1 MEGFQQLK
9 CEFTVVSVHIWMNGC
24 PTNFSELPLG
34 LSLLLETRE
43 EYSGV
48 RVLLYLFVVVLLL
61 VFWYG
66 MVWYGMVLLV
76 TGNACCYRSCGS

>member
-34 LSLLLETRE
+34 LSLLLERNTV
-43 EYSGV
+43 EYEFYCTVPV
-48 RVLLYLFVVVLLL
+48 RSCTPTGIL
-61 VFWYG
+61 
-66 MVWYGMVLLV
+66 VWYG
-76 TGNACCYRSCGS
+76 TFSDR